1 MTYKVEVS
9 EAAAK
14 TIQKLPQDE
23 IIRIGQKINKLAE
36 NPRPAGVEKLS
47 GKEHIYRIRSGDYR
61 IIYHIQDK
69 ILHILVLKVGHRR
82 EVYRD
87 I

>member
-1 MTYKVEVS
+1 MRYKIEVS
-9 EAAAK
+9 ETAAK
-14 TIQKLPQDE
+14 VIRKLPRDE
-23 IIRIGQKINKLAE
+23 IKRIEQKINKLTE
-36 NPRPAGVEKLS
+36 NPRPTGVEKLS

-61 IIYHIQDK
+61 IIYHVQDK
-69 ILHILVLKVGHRR
+69 ILHILVLKVGHRK

>member
-1 MTYKVEVS
+1 MTYTVEFS
-9 EAAAK
+9 DRAAK
-14 TIQKLPQDE
+14 ELRQLPRKE
-23 IIRIGQKINKLAE
+23 AVRISQKIQVLSDD
-36 NPRPAGVEKLS
+36 PRPPGVEKLS
-47 GKEHIYRIRSGDYR
+47 GKENIYRIRSGDYR

-69 ILHILVLKVGHRR
+69 ILHVLLLKIAHRR

>member
-1 MTYKVEVS
+1 MTYKVEIAD
-9 EAAAK
+9 AAAK
-14 TIQKLPQDE
+14 IIRKLPKDE
-23 IIRIGQKINKLAE
+23 QIRIGQKINKLAE
-36 NPRPAGVEKLS
+36 NPRPTGIEKLS

-69 ILHILVLKVGHRR
+69 ILHVLVLKVGHRR
-82 EVYRD
+82 EVYRS